1 MNARVIQEVM
11 IKEIEYVER
20 NCDCCG
26 GARLDEI
33 LAYET
38 KARTRSRT
46 YLWKVRNVVCRDCG
60 FAFVSPVPTEVS
72 LAEYY
77 ADCYSFWRGEAIEFS
92 VENRLALLRRNIVPG
107 SRPLFVEIGSNAT
120 EPFQQALSEYVG
132 EYRCAELNNDCAS
145 DFESLQTL
153 APASVD
159 ILSAYFVLE
168 HVTNPGEFLAQ
179 AARTLKEQGLLV
191 IEVPNLYIYPINP
204 AGIVW
209 YEHTNHFS
217 PRTLAAIA
225 AGQGLELVEFSYQ
238 DCSRPY
244 GFAAVFSRTGRQ
256 RDEAQA
262 AADESEYKIARACM
276 TEGANLI
283 QNYYAQLREVR
294 ERITEAARSELP
306 IVLWAA
312 NKYCVDLLDGMELPE
327 RAVIVD
333 SDPGKKDYLHPLP
346 VSLPGEAGDSIRRAG
361 LFVIN
366 TSLHA
371 GEILGQIRNEFGR
384 ELSDEEVVII
394 EPGFQILKS
403 ASGRK
408 ETAAARS

>member
-1 MNARVIQEVM
+1 M

-33 LAYET
+33 QKYET

-46 YLWKVRNVVCRDCG
+46 YLWKVRNVVCQTCG
-60 FAFVSPVPTEVS
+60 FAFVSPVPTESS

-77 ADCYSFWRGEAIEFS
+77 ADCFSFWRGEAIEFS
-92 VENRLALLRRNIVPG
+92 VENRLALLRRNIKTG

-120 EPFQQALSEYVG
+120 EPFQEALSEYVG
-132 EYRCAELNNDCAS
+132 EYRCAELNNDCDS
-145 DFESLQTL
+145 DFESLQSL
-153 APASVD
+153 APESVD

-179 AARTLKEQGLLV
+179 AARSLKTEGLLV
-191 IEVPNLYIYPINP
+191 VEVPNLYIYPVNP

-217 PRTLAAIA
+217 PRTLAAVA
-225 AGQGLELVEFSYQ
+225 EGQGFELVEVSYQ

-244 GFAAVFSRTGRQ
+244 GFAAVFKKTGRP
-256 RDEAQA
+256 RRVSRMS
-262 AADESEYKIARACM
+262 ADESEYKVARACM
-276 TEGANLI
+276 AEGAELI
-283 QNYYAQLREVR
+283 ENYKAQLREARGRIR
-294 ERITEAARSELP
+294 EAERTGRP

-312 NKYCVDLLDGMELPE
+312 NKYCMDLLDGMEPPE
-327 RAVIVD
+327 AAVIVD
-333 SDPGKKDYLHPLP
+333 SDPGKKDYLDPLP
-346 VSLPGEAGDSIRRAG
+346 VRLPREAGDAIRRAV

-371 GEILGQIRNEFGR
+371 DEILGQIKNEFGR
-384 ELSDEEVVII
+384 ELNDDEYVII

-408 ETAAARS
+408 ETAAALSGRVGK

>member
-1 MNARVIQEVM
+1 MDVREIQEVM

-26 GARLDEI
+26 GVRLDEI
-33 LAYET
+33 LKYDT

-46 YLWKVRNVVCRDCG
+46 YLWKVRNVVCQTCG
-60 FAFVSPVPTEVS
+60 FAFVSPVPTEGS
-72 LAEYY
+72 LSEYY

-92 VENRLALLRRNIVPG
+92 VENRLALLRRNIRPG

-132 EYRCAELNNDCAS
+132 EYRCAELNNDCDS
-145 DFESLQTL
+145 DFESLQSL

-191 IEVPNLYIYPINP
+191 VEVPNLYIYPVNP

-217 PRTLAAIA
+217 PRTLSAIA
-225 AGQGLELVEFSYQ
+225 EAEGFELVEVSYQ

-244 GFAAVFSRTGRQ
+244 GFAAVFSKTGRP
-256 RDEAQA
+256 RREAQ
-262 AADESEYKIARACM
+262 AADESEYKIAKACM

-283 QNYYAQLREVR
+283 KNYYAQLDEVR
-294 ERITEAARSELP
+294 ARIREAARGESP

-384 ELSDEEVVII
+384 QLSDEEVLII

-408 ETAAARS
+408 EAAVPVS

>member
-1 MNARVIQEVM
+1 MDAREIQGETLR
-11 IKEIEYVER
+11 EIEYVER

-26 GARLDEI
+26 GVRLDEI
-33 LAYET
+33 LKYDT

-46 YLWKVRNVVCRDCG
+46 YLWKVRNVVCETCG
-60 FAFVSPVPTEVS
+60 FAFVSPVPTEES
-72 LAEYY
+72 LSEYY

-92 VENRLALLRRNIVPG
+92 VENRLALLRRNIRPG

-120 EPFQQALSEYVG
+120 EPFQQALAEYVG
-132 EYRCAELNNDCAS
+132 EYRCAELNNDCDS
-145 DFESLQTL
+145 DFESLQSL

-179 AARTLKEQGLLV
+179 AARALKEQGLLV
-191 IEVPNLYIYPINP
+191 VEVPNLYIYPVNP

-217 PRTLAAIA
+217 PRTLSAIA
-225 AGQGLELVEFSYQ
+225 GAEGFELVEVSYQ

-244 GFAAVFSRTGRQ
+244 GFAAVFSKTDGPRR
-256 RDEAQA
+256 EAQ
-262 AADESEYKIARACM
+262 AADESEYKIAKACM

-283 QNYYAQLREVR
+283 KNYYAQLDEVR
-294 ERITEAARSELP
+294 GRIREAARGESP

-327 RAVIVD
+327 TAIIVD

-346 VSLPGEAGDSIRRAG
+346 VSLPGEARDSIRRAG

-384 ELSDEEVVII
+384 RLSDEEVLII

-408 ETAAARS
+408 EAAVPVS

>member
-1 MNARVIQEVM
+1 M

-26 GARLDEI
+26 GVRLDEI
-33 LAYET
+33 LAYDT

-60 FAFVSPVPTEVS
+60 FAFVSPVPTEES
-72 LAEYY
+72 LSEYY

-145 DFESLQTL
+145 DFESLQSL
-153 APASVD
+153 QPASVD

-225 AGQGLELVEFSYQ
+225 AGQGLELVEVSYQ

-244 GFAAVFSRTGRQ
+244 GFAAVFSKTGRPSGET
-256 RDEAQA
+256 RTT
-262 AADESEYKIARACM
+262 ADESEYKIARACM

-283 QNYYAQLREVR
+283 QNYYSQLGEVR
-294 ERITEAARSELP
+294 ERIREAARDESP

-312 NKYCVDLLDGMELPE
+312 NRYCIDLLDGMELPE
-327 RAVIVD
+327 PAVIVD
-333 SDPGKKDYLHPLP
+333 SDPGKKDYMHPLP
-346 VSLPGEAGDSIRRAG
+346 VRLPGEARDSIRRAG

-384 ELSDEEVVII
+384 ELGEEEVVII

-408 ETAAARS
+408 ETALPVS

>member
-1 MNARVIQEVM
+1 MSEAN
-11 IKEIEYVER
+11 IEYVER
-20 NCDCCG
+20 DCDCCG

-33 LAYET
+33 LKYET
-38 KARTRSRT
+38 KARTRSRI
-46 YLWKVRNVVCRDCG
+46 YLWKVRNVVCQTCG
-60 FAFVSPVPTEVS
+60 FAFVSPVPTESS
-72 LAEYY
+72 LSEYY

-92 VENRLALLRRNIVPG
+92 VENRLALLRRNIKPG

-120 EPFQQALSEYVG
+120 EPFQQALAEYVG

-145 DFESLQTL
+145 DFESLQSL
-153 APASVD
+153 APESVD

-179 AARTLKEQGLLV
+179 AARCLKEQGLFV

-217 PRTLAAIA
+217 PRTLASVAE
-225 AGQGLELVEFSYQ
+225 GQGFELVEVSYQ

-244 GFAAVFSRTGRQ
+244 GFAAVFKKTGGPRSVSRMS
-256 RDEAQA
+256 
-262 AADESEYKIARACM
+262 ADVSEYKVARACM
-276 TEGANLI
+276 TEGAQLI
-283 QNYYAQLREVR
+283 ENYYAQLREVR
-294 ERITEAARSELP
+294 ERIREAERSGLP
-306 IVLWAA
+306 IILWAA
-312 NKYCVDLLDGMELPE
+312 NKYCVDLLDGMELPKA
-327 RAVIVD
+327 AVIVD
-333 SDPGKKDYLHPLP
+333 SDPAKKDYMHPLP
-346 VSLPGEAGDSIRRAG
+346 VHLPREAGDSIRRAG

-371 GEILGQIRNEFGR
+371 DEILGQIKNEFGR
-384 ELSDEEVVII
+384 ELGEDEFVII

-408 ETAAARS
+408 

>member
-1 MNARVIQEVM
+1 M
-11 IKEIEYVER
+11 IKEIEYAGR
-20 NCDCCG
+20 TCDCCG
-26 GARLDEI
+26 GARLEEI

-46 YLWKVRNVVCRDCG
+46 YLWKVRNVVCQTCG
-60 FAFVSPVPTEVS
+60 FAFVSPVPTEES

-92 VENRLALLRRNIVPG
+92 VENRLSLLRRNIEPG

-120 EPFQQALSEYVG
+120 EPFRQALAEYVG

-145 DFESLQTL
+145 DFESLQSL
-153 APASVD
+153 QPGSVD

-168 HVTNPGEFLAQ
+168 HVTDPGEFLAQ
-179 AARTLKEQGLLV
+179 AARALKGRGLLV
-191 IEVPNLYIYPINP
+191 AEVPNLYIYPVNP

-217 PRTLAAIA
+217 PRTLAAVA
-225 AGQGLELVEFSYQ
+225 AGQGFELVEVSYQ

-244 GFAAVFSRTGRQ
+244 GFAAVFAKAGGR
-256 RDEAQA
+256 RREAKTTADEA
-262 AADESEYKIARACM
+262 EYKIARACM

-294 ERITEAARSELP
+294 GRIREAEQRGLP

-312 NKYCVDLLDGMELPE
+312 NKYCVDLLDGMELPPS
-327 RAVIVD
+327 AVIVD
-333 SDPGKKDYLHPLP
+333 SDPGKKDYLRPLP
-346 VSLPGEAGDSIRRAG
+346 VRLPGEARDSIRRAG

-384 ELSDEEVVII
+384 ELNDEEVVVI

-403 ASGRK
+403 ASGRG
-408 ETAAARS
+408 ETAVPASG

>member
-1 MNARVIQEVM
+1 MCEAN
-11 IKEIEYVER
+11 IEYVER

-26 GARLDEI
+26 GERLDEI
-33 LAYET
+33 LKYDT

-60 FAFVSPVPTEVS
+60 FAFVSPVPTEES
-72 LAEYY
+72 LSEYY

-132 EYRCAELNNDCAS
+132 EYRCAELNNDCVS
-145 DFESLQTL
+145 DFESLQSL

-225 AGQGLELVEFSYQ
+225 AGQGLELVEVSYQ

-244 GFAAVFSRTGRQ
+244 GFAAVFSKTGQ
-256 RDEAQA
+256 PGGETHA
-262 AADESEYKIARACM
+262 AVDESEYKIARACM

-283 QNYYAQLREVR
+283 QNYYAQLVEVR
-294 ERITEAARSELP
+294 ERIREAARDELP

-312 NKYCVDLLDGMELPE
+312 NRYCIDLLDGMELPKT
-327 RAVIVD
+327 AVIVD
-333 SDPGKKDYLHPLP
+333 SDPSKKDYMHPLP
-346 VSLPGEAGDSIRRAG
+346 VRLPGEVRDSIRRAG

-384 ELSDEEVVII
+384 ELGEEEVVII

-408 ETAAARS
+408 ETAAALS